1 LFSFSRKSGDLAP
14 FHNGSAITD
23 FFERTST
30 PFIAYTGSNVTMGTM
45 ADAGVSSGAVNDAPF
60 EDVSKFLLGMVSFL
74 QTAPR
79 PTAARWCAQIKVLR
93 EVPGRSRLLFGT

>member
-1 LFSFSRKSGDLAP
+1 MAP
-14 FHNGSAITD
+14 FHNGSAIIE

-30 PFIAYTGSNVTMGTM
+30 PFFAYTGSNVTMDTM

-60 EDVSKFLLGMVSFL
+60 EDVSTFLLGTVSFL

-79 PTAARWCAQIKVLR
+79 PTAARSFVQIKVLR
-93 EVPGRSRLLFGT
+93 EVPGRSMLFLGT